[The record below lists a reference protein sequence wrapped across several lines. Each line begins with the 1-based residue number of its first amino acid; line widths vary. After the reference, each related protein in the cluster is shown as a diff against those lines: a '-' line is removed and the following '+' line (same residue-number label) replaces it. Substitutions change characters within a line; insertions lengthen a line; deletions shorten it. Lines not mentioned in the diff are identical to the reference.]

1 MGMSDESPE
10 LTPPV
15 AERRPTE
22 RRFHDDVFI
31 DEYEWLRDKSN
42 PEVLDY
48 LRAENAYTE
57 ARTADL
63 VPLQEQIF
71 DEIVARTKQTD
82 LSVPVRDG
90 AFWYYSRT
98 QEGAQYRKYCRV
110 PADSDTPPDLAET
123 TTDEQVLL
131 DGNEVA
137 AGSEFFNVGHYELSP
152 DGSRLAYSVDLS
164 GDERF
169 TMHVKDLSTGEVLAD
184 EIADVFYGGA
194 WSADGEYLFYV
205 RVDDSWRPFQVWRH
219 RLGTPASDDVL
230 VQAEEDDRF
239 WIDVELSRDQRVL
252 QISIVSKLTTEVW
265 LIDSTAPESAAR
277 LVSPRREGL
286 DYRVEP
292 AGDRLLIVH
301 NANHENFEL
310 ATVGLDETTEEH
322 WQTLIP
328 GSADR
333 RINGIDA
340 FADYAVLKERRNGL
354 ANLSVLRRTADG
366 YGAPEPIAFGEPL
379 YRADAGA
386 NPQWQSRLFRLS
398 FASLVTPETV
408 YDYDVAERNLLQ
420 RKQQEVLGGVD
431 LSDYRQWREWA
442 HTSDGTRVPLS
453 LVARKDVAQNGSA
466 PVLLY
471 GYGSYEHSIDP
482 SFSISRLS
490 LLDRGVVYVIA
501 HVRGGGEMG
510 RQWYDQGKILTK
522 RNTFTDFIAAAE
534 HLVATGWTT
543 ADKIVAHGG
552 SAGGLLMGAVAN
564 LAPQAFGGIT
574 AHVPFVDALTTILDP
589 TLPLTVTEW
598 EEWGNPIESPEVYAY
613 MKSYT
618 PYENIAAV
626 DYPPILAITSLN
638 DTRVLYVEPA
648 KWVAKLRAT
657 VTGNPEILLRTE
669 MDAGHAGRSGRYD
682 AWREMAFYLA
692 WQLRTLGAA

>member
-1 MGMSDESPE
+1 MSDETPQP
-10 LTPPV
+10 TPPV
-15 AERRPTE
+15 AQRRPIE

-31 DEYEWLRDKSN
+31 DDYEWLRDKSN

-63 VPLQEQIF
+63 APLQEQVF

-98 QEGAQYRKYCRV
+98 TEGAQYRTYCRV

-123 TTDEQVLL
+123 TADEQVLL
-131 DGNEVA
+131 DGNQVA
-137 AGSEFFNVGHYELSP
+137 ADSEFFTVGHYEISP
-152 DGSRLAYSVDLS
+152 DGNRLAYSVDLS

-169 TMHVKDLSTGEVLAD
+169 TLHVKDLRTGETLAD
-184 EIADVFYGGA
+184 EISDVFYGGA

-219 RLGTPASDDVL
+219 RLGTAATDDVL

-265 LIDSTAPESAAR
+265 LIDAADPESEAR
-277 LVSPRREGL
+277 LVSPRRAGL

-292 AGDRLLIVH
+292 AGDQLLIVH

-310 ATVGLDETTEEH
+310 ATVGLTETTEEH
-322 WQTLIP
+322 WQTLIA
-328 GSADR
+328 GSDDR

-354 ANLSVLRRTADG
+354 ANLSVLRRTLNG
-366 YGAPEPIAFGEPL
+366 YGAAEPIAFGEPI

-386 NPQWQSRLFRLS
+386 NPQWQSRLFRLG
-398 FASLVTPETV
+398 FGSLVTPDTV
-408 YDYDVAERNLLQ
+408 YDYDVADRNLLL
-420 RKQQEVLGGVD
+420 RKQQEVLGGVE
-431 LSDYRQWREWA
+431 LTDYRQWREWA
-442 HTSDGTRVPLS
+442 HASDGTRIPLS
-453 LVARKDVAQNGSA
+453 MVARADVAQNGSA
-466 PVLLY
+466 PVVLY

-482 SFSISRLS
+482 SFSIPRLS
-490 LLDRGVVYVIA
+490 LLDRGVIYVIA

-510 RQWYDQGKILTK
+510 RQWYEQGKVLTK

-534 HLVATGWTT
+534 HLVATGWTK
-543 ADKIVAHGG
+543 ADRIVAHGG

-564 LAPQAFGGIT
+564 LAPHAFGGIT

-589 TLPLTVTEW
+589 SLPLTVTEW
-598 EEWGNPIESPEVYAY
+598 EEWGNPIEDPAVYAY

-618 PYENIAAV
+618 PYENVDAI

-657 VTGNPEILLRTE
+657 ATGEPDILLRTE

-682 AWREMAFYLA
+682 AWRETAFFLA
-692 WQLRTLGAA
+692 WQLRTLRAA